1 MKGSDLMRQIFGDL
15 RRAVFGRQFLI
26 AWLGMVLCLIIG
38 AFSEAMETFSFK
50 PVTVVYGYHRSIL
63 LNALHSD
70 IILLAVPILAAIP
83 YTTAFT
89 DDVRSGYL
97 KPYLT
102 RTTVSRYIWGKGIAA
117 AFSGGFALA
126 LGIITALFISFLVFS
141 PFEVYPEYAVPSRI
155 PDLILFIF
163 LFFLSGALWA
173 CVGLLASS
181 LTQNVYLAYAAPFI
195 FYYVLIILQERY
207 FRTAFMLNP
216 KNYLTMEGAWPL
228 EGKSAALTLL
238 MLTLVLLLVFYITVQ
253 KELRD
258 DKRQKRHYFAKNLS
272 QKRLVSRISR
282 AKPMKRSGRSGLFS
296 ELSQV
301 GAVVRYNFRMWRDN
315 MRVLLTFA
323 LAFILCFLLSDK
335 AASFAY
341 DMHTTMQ
348 AFEPFVWTFGD
359 ANSVLMISLLLILL
373 FADIPFLG
381 AGVPYYLVRMKRR
394 TWAWGQLIYI
404 GLATFIYMLFIF
416 LATTLICMQNSFIGN
431 MWSETAAILGYSGA
445 GKAIVLPALIKTLE
459 MSRPYQCAGTI
470 FLLML
475 FYTLVLSLLMLLL
488 KLKRGKSAGIVAAFA
503 FSLYGL
509 LLNPQ
514 LIRQIT
520 GVKEEEM
527 YKANVAVGWLSPL
540 NHATYHMH
548 NFGYDLLPRM
558 WHTYAIFGALILLLM
573 FLILRAIRRYN
584 FMFLGTENS

>member
-1 MKGSDLMRQIFGDL
+1 MRQILGEIK
-15 RRAVFGRQFLI
+15 RAVFGRQFLI
-26 AWLGMVLCLIIG
+26 AYLGMVLCLFIG
-38 AFSEAMETFSFK
+38 AFSEGLDVFKTK
-50 PVTVVYGYHRSIL
+50 PVMVTYGFHREIL
-63 LNALHSD
+63 LRSLRSD

-102 RTTVSRYIWGKGIAA
+102 RTTVSRYIRGKSIAA

-126 LGIITALFISFLVFS
+126 LGILTALFISFLVFS

-173 CVGLLASS
+173 TVGLLASS

-207 FRTAFMLNP
+207 FRSAFMLNP
-216 KNYLTMEGAWPL
+216 KNYLTMQGEWPL
-228 EGKSAALTLL
+228 NGKSAALTLL
-238 MLTLVLLLVFYITVQ
+238 VLTILLQLVFFVTAQ

-258 DKRQKRHYFAKNLS
+258 DKRQKRHYLAKNLS
-272 QKRLVSRISR
+272 QKRLVKRLEHSKPKARR
-282 AKPMKRSGRSGLFS
+282 AKKIGLFS

-301 GAVVRYNFRMWRDN
+301 GAVVRYNFRMWRGN

-341 DMHTTMQ
+341 DMGTTMQ

-381 AGVPYYLVRMKRR
+381 SGVPYYLVRMRRR

-404 GLATFIYMLFIF
+404 GLATLIYMLFIF
-416 LATTLICMQNSFIGN
+416 AATTLICMQNSFIGN

-475 FYTLVLSLLMLLL
+475 FYTLVLSLLMLLF

-514 LIRQIT
+514 LIKQIT
-520 GVKEEEM
+520 GVKQEEM

-558 WHTYAIFGALILLLM
+558 WHTYVIFGALILILM
-573 FLILRAIRRYN
+573 FFILRAIKRYN
-584 FMFLGTENS
+584 FMFLGTENT